1 MRFFVVFYFARQE
14 RMCKSNNV
22 NGKSGRKLRI
32 SSHTHVGNFCYRWQ
46 CILLTNKIIF
56 QGVIILKKRKNRIPK
71 EYLEFDNIADGIFV
85 SPKNSCPNLDMQA
98 LMAYCN
104 KNGIRPS
111 QLSKEELLKF
121 NKE

>member
-1 MRFFVVFYFARQE
+1 M
-14 RMCKSNNV
+14 
-22 NGKSGRKLRI
+22 
-32 SSHTHVGNFCYRWQ
+32 
-46 CILLTNKIIF
+46 
-56 QGVIILKKRKNRIPK
+56 KKRKNRIPK

-85 SPKNSCPNLDMQA
+85 SPNNSCPNLDMQA